1 MSAPLRSHPTD
12 EGDGRL
18 STPAASLAELLV
30 QEVYRCAGAAAA
42 CRTDSHRDLLAWGRM
57 YLPAYFRCAPSRM
70 HAWLAD
76 ELDRITH
83 HRGGKLNLLAPRGS
97 AKSTVGALCYVLR
110 SAVEGLEPYIWIIS
124 ATKEQAAAHLDH
136 IKAELEDN
144 ARLGRAY
151 PRSARRGGVW
161 RSGAIELLNGAVVE
175 SYGAGQQL
183 RGRRR
188 REHRPSLIVCDDV
201 QNDLLAASPLQR
213 AACQQWFH
221 GVVLKAGD
229 QRTNVVNL
237 ATALHRDALAMNLHG
252 APGWTSAL
260 FRAVERWPDNLEL
273 WRQWEVLAADR
284 TRADATAAARAF
296 FESHR
301 AEMLA
306 GSDVL
311 WPEREDL
318 YELMMMRLF
327 EGRASFEREK
337 QNSPIDPERCEWPD
351 EYFEQHIW
359 FHEWPADLAVRTIAL
374 DPSKGADARHGDYS
388 AYVLLGVDPAGTL
401 YVDADLARRPTPQMV
416 ADGVALCV
424 QFRPHALGVESHQ
437 YHDLLAAEFAAEFR
451 RRTARLTPPLAIHN
465 RVNKDVRIRS
475 LGPYLSQRLMRF
487 RSHSASTQ
495 LLVDQLR
502 DFPLGDHDDGPDAL
516 EMAVRLA
523 NHLLDGR
530 SADDGLGDRLPIGN

>member
-1 MSAPLRSHPTD
+1 MSALLQSKQAD
-12 EGDGRL
+12 EGSERL
-18 STPAASLAELLV
+18 SAPAAFLAELLV
-30 QEVYRCAGAAAA
+30 LEVCRRAGAAAD
-42 CRTDSHRDLLAWGRM
+42 CRTDRRKDLLAWGRT
-57 YLPAYFRCAPSRM
+57 YLPAYFRCTPSRM
-70 HAWLAD
+70 HAWLA
-76 ELDRITH
+76 EQLDRMTH
-83 HRGGKLNLLAPRGS
+83 QRGGKLNLLAPRGS

-144 ARLGRAY
+144 ARLVRAY
-151 PRSARRGGVW
+151 PRSAGRGGVW

-201 QNDLLAASPLQR
+201 QNDLLAASPRQR
-213 AACQQWFH
+213 GACRQWFQ

-229 QRTNVVNL
+229 KRTNVVNL

-273 WRQWEVLAADR
+273 WRQWEAIASDR
-284 TRADATAAARAF
+284 GLTDPSAAARAF
-296 FESHR
+296 FDAHR

-306 GSDVL
+306 GGDVL

-318 YELMMMRLF
+318 YELMTMRLF

-337 QNSPIDPERCEWPD
+337 QNSPIDPERCEWP
-351 EYFEQHIW
+351 EAYFEQHIW
-359 FHEWPADLAVRTIAL
+359 FEQWPPKLAVRTIAL

-388 AYVLLGVDPAGTL
+388 AYVLLGADADGML
-401 YVDADLARRPTPQMV
+401 YVEADLARRPTPQMV
-416 ADGVALCV
+416 ADGVALCMR
-424 QFRPHALGVESHQ
+424 FRPHALGIEAHQ

-451 RRTARLTPPLAIHN
+451 RRNARLTPPLAIHN
-465 RVNKDVRIRS
+465 HVNKQVRIRT
-475 LGPYLSQRLMRF
+475 LGPRLSQGLVRF

-523 NHLLDGR
+523 NHLLDGG
-530 SADDGLGDRLPIGN
+530 SADDGLGDRLIF